1 MNMNTVRVI
10 AILGFLI
17 ILTPYA
23 YLIAEV
29 LISEENS
36 EKNINLLIQS
46 LSHVV
51 NIVVGIFLVKFAEL
65 NCDTKRLKAQLFTDE
80 KVKLL
85 RFKEMKGVTKG
96 AFFLGWAMFTFGF
109 LALLTSI
116 SIGAAKNLG
125 LL

>member
-1 MNMNTVRVI
+1 MNTVRVI

-23 YLIAEV
+23 YLISEV
-29 LISEENS
+29 VISEENS
-36 EKNINLLIQS
+36 EKIVNLLIQS

-85 RFKEMKGVTKG
+85 RLKEMKGVTKVT
-96 AFFLGWAMFTFGF
+96 FFLGWFMFTFGF
-109 LALLTSI
+109 LALFTSI
-116 SIGAAKNLG
+116 FIGAAKNLG